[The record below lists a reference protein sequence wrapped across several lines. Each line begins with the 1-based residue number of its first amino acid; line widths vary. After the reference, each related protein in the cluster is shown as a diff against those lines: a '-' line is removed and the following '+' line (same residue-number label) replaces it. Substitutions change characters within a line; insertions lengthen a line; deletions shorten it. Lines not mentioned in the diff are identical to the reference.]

1 MPETEF
7 YCIIITILL
16 PVSIDDSPSRLRTDK
31 LGERSVVLRTDH
43 ATAVKTV
50 REVASG
56 VGFSIPTEFF
66 PADRIAKERDTDIT
80 PYTALGLGLPA
91 AAEHVLDVGDP
102 RVGAL
107 LHCRVVLRE
116 IEPDRQEFYHLDTMR
131 LAQEVGLAP
140 DDERWAALVAQVER
154 MVDDTFTRLGRKE
167 TTERRSKDC

>member
-56 VGFSIPTEFF
+56 VGFSVPTEFF
-66 PADRIAKERDTDIT
+66 PADRIAKERDTDSHRT
-80 PYTALGLGLPA
+80 PLSASASQRRLNTYLTSATRALGPCSTA
-91 AAEHVLDVGDP
+91 V
-102 RVGAL
+102 
-107 LHCRVVLRE
+107 
-116 IEPDRQEFYHLDTMR
+116 
-131 LAQEVGLAP
+131 
-140 DDERWAALVAQVER
+140 
-154 MVDDTFTRLGRKE
+154 
-167 TTERRSKDC
+167 